1 MTNVTHDET
10 ETSDIISKYVSKHLY
25 KHNRTQCLTTQY
37 VIQRLQNAQ
46 PIVFTKFGDG
56 EVQCMQF
63 VKGTNC
69 DGDQYTVSLGTALET
84 TFILLCDMANDKSA
98 DGEDRILIGRWH
110 YANEVNY
117 LSKLYIRHLLN
128 QENILISEIP
138 FVDYHLIYNDD
149 DFNKSQNMYNF
160 VEAIQKYPFTKV
172 LITNRRNR
180 RLSKA
185 FKTQHFIE
193 IPSRSWY
200 DQCFSEIYF
209 AVLAIL
215 RNNPKALILIAG
227 GLASKVLI
235 CNLCEK
241 YPEASFLDIGSG
253 FDILATEHCTR
264 DHKHT
269 YMQEY
274 LYFRNLLPLD
284 W

>member
-1 MTNVTHDET
+1 MTDV
-10 ETSDIISKYVSKHLY
+10 IGKYVSKHIY
-25 KHNRTQCLTTQY
+25 KHNRTQYISTNY

-69 DGDQYTVSLGTALET
+69 DGDQYTVSLGTALEE
-84 TFILLCDMANDKSA
+84 TFIRLCDMANAITSDNEDK
-98 DGEDRILIGRWH
+98 ILIGRWH
-110 YANEVNY
+110 YHNEVNY
-117 LSKLYIRHLLN
+117 LSKLYITYLMN
-128 QENILISEIP
+128 QENVIISDIP

-149 DFNKSQNMYNF
+149 DFDKTQNMYNF
-160 VEAIQKYPFTKV
+160 VDAVQKYPFTKV
-172 LITNRRNR
+172 LITNRRNH
-180 RLSKA
+180 RLTKA
-185 FKTQHFIE
+185 FKTHHFIE

-200 DQCFSEIYF
+200 DTCYSEIYF
-209 AVLAIL
+209 ATIAIL
-215 RNNPKALILIAG
+215 RKNPKALILIAG

-253 FDILATEHCTR
+253 FDILATGQCTR

-274 LYFRNLLPLD
+274 MYFRNLLPSD